1 MRSSAALFRRLR
13 DEIPQADQV
22 LLPRVEVHPLSWG
35 LGLTGTALGLW
46 GVPALPA
53 AMRPGAG
60 WLALALVVAG
70 MAAWGFLRRE
80 QVGWRLDFATR
91 QLDPVG
97 VDGDARA
104 LDGAG
109 WGLFCVGGSKR
120 RSLALEFRHEDGGKA
135 LRVLE
140 TRAGASRKEHQLVSQ
155 IADALAERLQV
166 RREGLTL

>member
-13 DEIPQADQV
+13 DEIPQADRV

-46 GVPALPA
+46 GVPLLPQHW
-53 AMRPGAG
+53 RTGAG
-60 WLALALVVAG
+60 WLALCLVVAG
-70 MAAWGFLRRE
+70 MAAWGLLRRE
-80 QVGWRLDFATR
+80 HSGWRLDFATR

-97 VDGDARA
+97 VDGEPRR
-104 LDGAG
+104 LDGPG
-109 WGLFCVGGSKR
+109 WSLFCVGGSKR
-120 RSLALEFRHEDGGKA
+120 RSLALEFRHEDGGKS

-140 TRAGASRKEHQLVSQ
+140 TRSGASREEHQLVSQ
-155 IADALAERLQV
+155 IADALAQRLQA

>member
-13 DEIPQADQV
+13 DEIPQTGQV

-35 LGLTGTALGLW
+35 LGLAGTALGLW

-53 AMRPGAG
+53 SMRGAAG
-60 WLALALVVAG
+60 WLALSLVVAG
-70 MAAWGFLRRE
+70 MAAWGFMRRE
-80 QVGWRLDFATR
+80 HLGWRLDFASR

-97 VDGDARA
+97 VDGEPRR
-104 LDGAG
+104 LDGPG

-140 TRAGASRKEHQLVSQ
+140 TRGGASREEHQLVSQ
-155 IADALAERLQV
+155 IADALAQRLQV

>member
-13 DEIPQADQV
+13 DEIPQARQV

-60 WLALALVVAG
+60 WLALGLVVAG
-70 MAAWGFLRRE
+70 MAVWGFMRRE
-80 QVGWRLDFATR
+80 HLGWRLDFAAR

-97 VDGDARA
+97 VDGESRR
-104 LDGAG
+104 LDGSG
-109 WGLFCVGGSKR
+109 WGLFCVGGAKR

-140 TRAGASRKEHQLVSQ
+140 TRAGASREEHQLVSQ
-155 IADALAERLQV
+155 IADALAERLQM

>member
-1 MRSSAALFRRLR
+1 MRSNAALWRRLR
-13 DEIPQADQV
+13 DEIPLASQV

-53 AMRPGAG
+53 AWRTGAG

-70 MAAWGFLRRE
+70 MAAWGLLRRE
-80 QVGWRLDFATR
+80 HLGWRLDFASR
-91 QLDPVG
+91 RLDPVG
-97 VDGDARA
+97 VDGEVQR
-104 LDGAG
+104 LDSPG
-109 WGLFCVGGSKR
+109 WALFCVGGGKR

-140 TRAGASRKEHQLVSQ
+140 TRGGASREEHQLVSQ
-155 IADALAERLQV
+155 IADALAQRLQL